1 MTKKIRFS
9 LILIYCTAVTLLFLP
24 FIKQTLIIYRTQNV
38 MISKKKTVTPAEEIP
53 LEAVQPPDLSAVL
66 AFKENQTFQSA
77 GQLVIP
83 KVEIGLPLFSGVT
96 NDQLLVGAGPL
107 FPERKAE
114 NQNIVVIDHHLGR
127 NELLFGKLLEM
138 TVGDTVYLEYQNQ
151 FYQYKV
157 SQTKM
162 IHQTEL
168 QVLEDNGKA
177 ELTLITCDKPTHTEQ
192 RFVVRG
198 ELVQQP
204 TKVIKQKLIEHKNR
218 IQHKNNRQNQSYCI
232 IVWILFLVSLA
243 IGTRMI
249 IKISR

>member
-1 MTKKIRFS
+1 
-9 LILIYCTAVTLLFLP
+9 
-24 FIKQTLIIYRTQNV
+24 
-38 MISKKKTVTPAEEIP
+38 
-53 LEAVQPPDLSAVL
+53 
-66 AFKENQTFQSA
+66 
-77 GQLVIP
+77 
-83 KVEIGLPLFSGVT
+83 
-96 NDQLLVGAGPL
+96 
-107 FPERKAE
+107 
-114 NQNIVVIDHHLGR
+114 
-127 NELLFGKLLEM
+127 M

-192 RFVVRG
+192 RFVVKA

-232 IVWILFLVSLA
+232 IN
-243 IGTRMI
+243 
-249 IKISR
+249 

>member
-38 MISKKKTVTPAEEIP
+38 VISQTKTVRTTEEIP

-66 AFKENQTFQSA
+66 AFKEKQTFQSA
-77 GQLVIP
+77 GQLIIP

-96 NDQLLVGAGPL
+96 NDQLLVGAGTL

-114 NQNIVVIDHHLGR
+114 RQNVVVIGHHLGR
-127 NELLFGKLLEM
+127 NDLLFGKLLEM
-138 TVGDTVYLEYQNQ
+138 TVGDTIYLEYQNQ

-177 ELTLITCDKPTHTEQ
+177 ELTLITCDKPTYTEQ
-192 RFVVRG
+192 RFVVKG
-198 ELVQQP
+198 ELVRQP
-204 TKVIKQKLIEHKNR
+204 SKINKQKILNHGTQ
-218 IQHKNNRQNQSYCI
+218 IQLKNNRQNRNYCI
-232 IVWILFLVSLA
+232 IVWILFLVSLV

-249 IKISR
+249 IKISK

>member
-1 MTKKIRFS
+1 
-9 LILIYCTAVTLLFLP
+9 
-24 FIKQTLIIYRTQNV
+24 

-114 NQNIVVIDHHLGR
+114 NQNIVVIGHHLGR

-138 TVGDTVYLEYQNQ
+138 TVGDTVYLEY
-151 FYQYKV
+151 
-157 SQTKM
+157 
-162 IHQTEL
+162 
-168 QVLEDNGKA
+168 
-177 ELTLITCDKPTHTEQ
+177 
-192 RFVVRG
+192 
-198 ELVQQP
+198 
-204 TKVIKQKLIEHKNR
+204 
-218 IQHKNNRQNQSYCI
+218 
-232 IVWILFLVSLA
+232 
-243 IGTRMI
+243 
-249 IKISR
+249 